1 MIVKLTNG
9 LLGYSREYRAGRR
22 TGIVSRLLIMQLK
35 TVFQHMAENTL
46 ALLRHFVDSESA
58 LPQLSSVLP
67 HMPQI
72 TYLTILGKWFFMY
85 SFSFASLFY
94 TTLWVISMTVSFFRH
109 DTPSSLGEFV
119 KTQGH
124 GLKNVIFSTI
134 SPILGANFVALIM
147 TKILDKSLSWF
158 SGETLP
164 IVLYGPPSI
173 AGMYVLL

>member
-1 MIVKLTNG
+1 
-9 LLGYSREYRAGRR
+9 
-22 TGIVSRLLIMQLK
+22 
-35 TVFQHMAENTL
+35 
-46 ALLRHFVDSESA
+46 
-58 LPQLSSVLP
+58 
-67 HMPQI
+67 
-72 TYLTILGKWFFMY
+72 
-85 SFSFASLFY
+85 
-94 TTLWVISMTVSFFRH
+94 MTVSFFRH

-173 AGMYVLL
+173 AGMYILL